1 MKLDD
6 LLREKR
12 EEVLRLIA
20 RYGASN
26 VRVFGSVARGD
37 FGPES
42 DIDLLI
48 LPGPGMSLFKHAAL
62 ERELADLLGCRVN
75 LVSERGLR
83 PRVRERV
90 MQEAVTL

>member
-20 RYGASN
+20 RYGGSN

-48 LPGPGMSLFKHAAL
+48 LPGPGMGLFEKAAL
-62 ERELADLLGCRVN
+62 ERELAELLGCRVN

-90 MQEAVTL
+90 MQEAVPL

>member
-20 RYGASN
+20 RYGGSN

-48 LPGPGMSLFKHAAL
+48 LPGPGMGLFEKAAL
-62 ERELADLLGCRVN
+62 ERELAELLGCRVN

>member
-48 LPGPGMSLFKHAAL
+48 LPGPGMGLFEHAEL
-62 ERELADLLGCRVN
+62 EQDLADLLGCQVN

-90 MQEAVTL
+90 MKEAVPL